1 MLRAEE
7 ALEEAFGH
15 GVRVRATKKGLRAE
29 LQFDDVGELL
39 EFARP
44 RASRPLELSAG

>member
-15 GVRVRATKKGLRAE
+15 GVRVRPARKGLRAE
-29 LQFDDVGELL
+29 LHFEGLDELI
-39 EFARP
+39 EFSRGIG
-44 RASRPLELSAG
+44 RA